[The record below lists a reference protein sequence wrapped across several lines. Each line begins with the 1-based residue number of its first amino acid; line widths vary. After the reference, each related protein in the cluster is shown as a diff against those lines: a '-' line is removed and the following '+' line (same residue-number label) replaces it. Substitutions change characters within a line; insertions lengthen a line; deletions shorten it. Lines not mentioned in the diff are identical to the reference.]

1 MATKKCANGHIY
13 DPNVYGDNC
22 PFCPSGETVNIN
34 VNEGGCTRVNNDQ
47 YNGSTGATRPTQPVT
62 PEEDFGGGT
71 VIRHV
76 EPGYTNVS
84 GGSNRK
90 LVGLLVCYDLN
101 TYGQVFNIYEGRNM
115 IGRKATV
122 DIPIAGDQ
130 QISSEH
136 LVILYREAEGVF
148 WCIDNKSSNGTFV
161 NGVFQNET
169 QLKTNDVI
177 RIGSTHLIF
186 IEIPK
191 LPLNK

>member
-34 VNEGGCTRVNNDQ
+34 EGGRTRVNNDQ
-47 YNGSTGATRPTQPVT
+47 YNGSTDATRPTQPVN

-71 VIRHV
+71 VITHV

-84 GGSNRK
+84 GGSNKK

-122 DIPIAGDQ
+122 DIPISGDQ
-130 QISSEH
+130 QVSSEH

-161 NGVFQNET
+161 NEVFQNET

-177 RIGSTHLIF
+177 RIGSTRLIF
-186 IEIPK
+186 IAIPK
-191 LPLNK
+191 LHLNK

>member
-34 VNEGGCTRVNNDQ
+34 EGGHTRVNNAQ
-47 YNGSTGATRPTQPVT
+47 YNGSTDATRPTQPVN

-122 DIPIAGDQ
+122 DIPISGDQ
-130 QISSEH
+130 QVSSEH

-161 NGVFQNET
+161 NEVFQNET

-177 RIGSTHLIF
+177 RIGNTRLIF
-186 IEIPK
+186 IAIPK
-191 LPLNK
+191 HPLNK

>member
-34 VNEGGCTRVNNDQ
+34 EGGHTRVNNDQ
-47 YNGSTGATRPTQPVT
+47 YNGSTDATRPTQPVN

-122 DIPIAGDQ
+122 DIPISGDQ
-130 QISSEH
+130 QVSSEH

-161 NGVFQNET
+161 NEVFQNET

-177 RIGSTHLIF
+177 RIGNTRLIF
-186 IEIPK
+186 IAIPK
-191 LPLNK
+191 HPLNK

>member
-34 VNEGGCTRVNNDQ
+34 EGGRTRVNNDQ
-47 YNGSTGATRPTQPVT
+47 YIGSTGATSPTQPVT
-62 PEEDFGGGT
+62 PEEDYGGGT
-71 VIRHV
+71 VIIHND
-76 EPGYTNVS
+76 PGYTNVS

-90 LVGLLVCYDLN
+90 LVGVLICYDLN

-122 DIPIAGDQ
+122 DIPIPGDNQ
-130 QISSEH
+130 VSSEH
-136 LVILYREAEGVF
+136 LFILYREAEGVF

-161 NGVFQNET
+161 NEVFQNET

-177 RIGSTHLIF
+177 RIGSTRLIF
-186 IEIPK
+186 MAIPK
-191 LPLNK
+191 LPLIK

>member
-22 PFCPSGETVNIN
+22 PFCPSSETVNIN
-34 VNEGGCTRVNNDQ
+34 EGGHTRVNNDQ
-47 YNGSTGATRPTQPVT
+47 YNGSTDATRPTQPVN

-122 DIPIAGDQ
+122 DIPISCDQ
-130 QISSEH
+130 QISTEH
-136 LVILYREAEGVF
+136 LLILYREAEGVF
-148 WCIDNKSSNGTFV
+148 WCTDNKSSNGTFV
-161 NGVFQNET
+161 NEVFQNET

-177 RIGSTHLIF
+177 RIGSTRLIF
-186 IEIPK
+186 IAIPK

>member
-34 VNEGGCTRVNNDQ
+34 EGGHTRVNNDQ
-47 YNGSTGATRPTQPVT
+47 YNGSTDATRPTQPVN

-122 DIPIAGDQ
+122 DIPISGDQ
-130 QISSEH
+130 QVSSEH

-161 NGVFQNET
+161 NEVFQNEA

-177 RIGSTHLIF
+177 RIGSTRLIF
-186 IEIPK
+186 IAIPK

>member
-22 PFCPSGETVNIN
+22 PFCPSGETVNI
-34 VNEGGCTRVNNDQ
+34 NEGGCTRVNNDQ